1 MHSFQ
6 VGIPKFKFLDRPY
19 PINYADVK
27 KNKKDYYEKY
37 AEDGTID
44 ESVITKLME
53 PKTVDA

>member
-19 PINYADVK
+19 PLNYADVK
-27 KNKKDYYEKY
+27 KTKKDYYEKY

-44 ESVITKLME
+44 VSLQN
-53 PKTVDA
+53 